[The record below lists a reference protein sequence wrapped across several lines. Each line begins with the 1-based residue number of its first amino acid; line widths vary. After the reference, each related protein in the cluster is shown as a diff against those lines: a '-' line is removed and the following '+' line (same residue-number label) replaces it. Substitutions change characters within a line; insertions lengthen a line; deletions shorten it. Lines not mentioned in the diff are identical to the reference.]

1 MAERLLCKDG
11 IRRLVDDLQTAVCHV
26 ADGAEFPII
35 NAVAVLAVDGV
46 ALGQIF
52 AVVDNRVA
60 AKHAAAIGAVV
71 GCVLDVQHIV
81 IGIGVAQIRHPG
93 LFATLVVIVVAN
105 LKHTRSRP

>member
-46 ALGQIF
+46 
-52 AVVDNRVA
+52 DNRVA
-60 AKHAAAIGAVV
+60 AKHAAAAIGAVV